1 MDYNAWMFEV
11 LGLLWCLIGY
21 MATLDCYE
29 LDGLS
34 PKTEGRLIY
43 GIVGG
48 LITLA
53 WKYHYIIPR
62 NDVEAIM
69 D

>member
-1 MDYNAWMFEV
+1 MDFSAWMIEI
-11 LGLLWCLIGY
+11 GGILWCLIGY
-21 MATLDCYE
+21 MAALDCYE

-34 PKTEGRLIY
+34 PKTEGRLIW
-43 GIVGG
+43 GILGG

-53 WKYHYIIPR
+53 WKYYYIIPR
-62 NDVEAIM
+62 NEVDALV